1 VTREEKMT
9 AILRAAQKAQPL
21 HLGPIDLYDRL
32 ATAVEAA
39 LEAKDDE
46 SPPVPSGPREGE
58 VVTCRICKRA
68 WNADTGTVYCSSLH
82 GVCGICAT
90 PRATCKCLRSPVA
103 QPPPPLA
110 PKCGECGRDDC
121 DLMIGDEAN
130 HRCGAWEQLSAPTA
144 PVPSGPREGEPRN
157 AAGETA
163 KQVRRRINP
172 PARWPEDDEPPPPL
186 APKCGEED
194 EPC

>member
-58 VVTCRICKRA
+58 VVDNSRILRTMAASCTC
-68 WNADTGTVYCSSLH
+68 
-82 GVCGICAT
+82 GVIGIGAQHS
-90 PRATCKCLRSPVA
+90 ATCPSFHR

-110 PKCGECGRDDC
+110 PKCG
-121 DLMIGDEAN
+121 
-130 HRCGAWEQLSAPTA
+130 RCGGTGDVWVHTLLQYCACPSCGGSGATDSRGTSE
-144 PVPSGPREGEPRN
+144 VP
-157 AAGETA
+157 
-163 KQVRRRINP
+163 
-172 PARWPEDDEPPPPL
+172 
-186 APKCGEED
+186 
-194 EPC
+194 